1 MIAIYT
7 PHNPIDFGPWRGI
20 FCLCS
25 FESSVRKETLF
36 FRIKNAKW
44 SAFWT
49 NIHAILIWFNEIFI
63 DEIFPTIVILLWTR
77 NKNKINPK
85 ICIQI
90 LRLAELYERFVLKC
104 VIFQTD
110 DLLYDIAFSHFLFH
124 FDENRQTVDLIR
136 HYYVFISG
144 IKTNG
149 SVTHVWRLWICV
161 LCVALSFFRLI
172 KPRKILSCTHALSS
186 SSGSPKNHP
195 MPIHTYIYNM
205 CIVYKYIHI
214 HMFRR
219 ITHFYQAHALVDFGT
234 FCCTLPVAA
243 LCQSSCVD
251 FLERD
256 LGFVMSTRM
265 AKSSFP
271 WLCLLSA
278 DFLADDGGFF
288 REIGWWIKLKS
299 AAHHKFAPSNITL
312 SAKSLIRPQIRRH
325 AN

>member
-36 FRIKNAKW
+36 FRIKTAKW

-161 LCVALSFFRLI
+161 LCVCLVVLSLDKAQKNI
-172 KPRKILSCTHALSS
+172 VLHTCPIIIEWVTKKPSNA
-186 SSGSPKNHP
+186 PY
-195 MPIHTYIYNM
+195 IHIYNM
-205 CIVYKYIHI
+205 CIVYKYIYI

-256 LGFVMSTRM
+256 LGFVMSTRI

-278 DFLADDGGFF
+278 DFLADDGG
-288 REIGWWIKLKS
+288 S
-299 AAHHKFAPSNITL
+299 
-312 SAKSLIRPQIRRH
+312 SAKS
-325 AN
+325 ADE